1 MPYHSGVIVLVILN
15 QLSATCSATAKQLAR
30 LGLLKLNPTHYFI
43 CNENFPT
50 TFNMIFASV
59 TCIAH
64 HMYIC
69 DSAHSYIMT
78 YTPFTPK
85 LKHVLRLFCQTRF
98 KLFFLIE
105 AVDFKCSTLKIQVS
119 NYLNLKE
126 NLVFQF
132 PVSDFSSFKPTLII
146 NALLVNGVRDGV

>member
-15 QLSATCSATAKQLAR
+15 QLSATSSATAKQLTR
-30 LGLLKLNPTHYFI
+30 LGLLKLNPTQFYYHHYFI

-119 NYLNLKE
+119 DYLNPKE

-132 PVSDFSSFKPTLII
+132 PFLIFLQL
-146 NALLVNGVRDGV
+146 NPH

>member
-1 MPYHSGVIVLVILN
+1 MPYHSRVIVLVILN
-15 QLSATCSATAKQLAR
+15 QLSATSSATEKQLAR
-30 LGLLKLNPTHYFI
+30 LLGLLKLNPTQFYYHHYFI

-69 DSAHSYIMT
+69 DSVHSYIMT

-119 NYLNLKE
+119 DYLNLKE

-132 PVSDFSSFKPTLII
+132 PFLIFLQL
-146 NALLVNGVRDGV
+146 NPH